1 MKKEEVIEILNK
13 YKINYSSQFIE
24 FAIKFGS
31 KDLVIE
37 FCKYWKSRPVG
48 GGDLNQYFMQYYNKK
63 LGEQ

>member
-1 MKKEEVIEILNK
+1 MNKEEIIEILKEYNLVS
-13 YKINYSSQFIE
+13 SSQFIE

-48 GGDLNQYFMQYYNKK
+48 GGDLNQFLIQNYKGK
-63 LGEQ
+63 LGE